1 MILWSGAVGATV
13 NLKEPFV
20 MDQKPT
26 KDWGQPLGTQ
36 EFLLHILGAE
46 WVSHNG
52 HGEHRI

>member
-13 NLKEPFV
+13 NLKEPFAWIRS
-20 MDQKPT
+20 QQRT
-26 KDWGQPLGTQ
+26 RANLGYTRASAPRAW
-36 EFLLHILGAE
+36 GAE

>member
-1 MILWSGAVGATV
+1 MILWSGVVGATV